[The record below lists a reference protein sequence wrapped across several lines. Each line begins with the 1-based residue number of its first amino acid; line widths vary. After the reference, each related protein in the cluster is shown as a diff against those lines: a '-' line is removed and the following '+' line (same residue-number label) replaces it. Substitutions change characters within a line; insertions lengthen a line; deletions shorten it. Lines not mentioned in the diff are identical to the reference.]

1 MYGNALDT
9 QDALYESR
17 PFPYSSAMVVKVD
30 ASMWR
35 GDRREQWRV
44 SVRETD
50 KGILKKA
57 PLGAGRRKSVD

>member
-1 MYGNALDT
+1 
-9 QDALYESR
+9 
-17 PFPYSSAMVVKVD
+17 MVVKVD

-57 PLGAGRRKSVD
+57 PLGAGRRKGVD

>member
-35 GDRREQWRV
+35 GIV
-44 SVRETD
+44 ASS
-50 KGILKKA
+50 
-57 PLGAGRRKSVD
+57 GAYP